1 VKRKRNGRQVG
12 LPSPAALSP
21 VVLCLSPVGIYYTRR
36 KKPRKKKKKHPPTLP
51 LFFLPVLLHLPQF
64 LSFWMFWLGSP
75 RKRFFQLR
83 HLLLHSPAVVLLPEA
98 KLLCV
103 SIPSSSLPSSSFPS
117 FLYLSSSSLNQDGG
131 AYIYLAKAI
140 HRVSAGNQQLKRER
154 EGRESR
160 AQEL

>member
-1 VKRKRNGRQVG
+1 LGSTIPGGRSPGRRRRNTHPPFPFFSY
-12 LPSPAALSP
+12 LY
-21 VVLCLSPVGIYYTRR
+21 YYTFHSFS
-36 KKPRKKKKKHPPTLP
+36 PFGCFGLAPPEKG
-51 LFFLPVLLHLPQF
+51 F
-64 LSFWMFWLGSP
+64 SSYAICCCC
-75 RKRFFQLR
+75 
-83 HLLLHSPAVVLLPEA
+83 SPAVVLLPEA

>member
-83 HLLLHSPAVVLLPEA
+83 HLLLLQ
-98 KLLCV
+98 
-103 SIPSSSLPSSSFPS
+103 PSSRASPRGETLVCVYSFFILTFFFFFSFIPLPFVFIFEPRWRSVYLPGQGHPQSLC
-117 FLYLSSSSLNQDGG
+117 
-131 AYIYLAKAI
+131 
-140 HRVSAGNQQLKRER
+140 R
-154 EGRESR
+154 
-160 AQEL
+160 